1 MRGAGLLAILPWV
14 LNSRGST
21 RAHRVPERTVYNPR
35 TRQHEQMTVAE
46 LQQLATE
53 GKITS
58 IVCGHCGHTQ
68 FLMRR
73 WI

>member
-1 MRGAGLLAILPWV
+1 
-14 LNSRGST
+14 
-21 RAHRVPERTVYNPR
+21 VYNPQ

-46 LQQLATE
+46 LQQLATD

-58 IVCGHCGHTQ
+58 MVCGHCGHTQ